1 MLGPLSWHRHSHDS
15 SPAKWLWD
23 FPQSLRSNKLHS
35 VQSQLCGGPHHQ
47 WKKSEQAWLAGAEPT
62 GMPASLAEAAGS
74 RSVPESL
81 QQYFSSFHICSALDV
96 TWVCVCVCERETWGV
111 CVCVCV
117 HVRTHA
123 RTRMTSA
130 RLQELS
136 QAPETESA
144 MCFSG
149 LLFLSPYY
157 VSLM

>member
-1 MLGPLSWHRHSHDS
+1 
-15 SPAKWLWD
+15 
-23 FPQSLRSNKLHS
+23 
-35 VQSQLCGGPHHQ
+35 
-47 WKKSEQAWLAGAEPT
+47 
-62 GMPASLAEAAGS
+62 MPASLAEAAGS

-96 TWVCVCVCERETWGV
+96 TWVCVCVCVCERERHGG

-117 HVRTHA
+117 HARAHA